1 MRISGRG
8 TADGGHMDN
17 LFIALLHYPVYNR
30 EGKVVTTSVANMD
43 IHDIARASRTYGA
56 RKFYI
61 VTPVAAQR
69 ALAEAILR
77 HWRTGYGATYN
88 PSRREAFALTHL
100 SSSLD
105 EVRADI
111 ASLTG
116 REAKLVVTGAS
127 LAGDVVSFAEL
138 REIREKGGSFL
149 VVIGT
154 GWGIAE
160 EVIRQADYRLA
171 PLKGPSDYNHLS
183 ARSAAAI
190 VLDRLQGAC
199 DGHRCLHPAR

>member
-1 MRISGRG
+1 
-8 TADGGHMDN
+8 MDN
-17 LFIALLHYPVYNR
+17 MFIALLHYPVYNR

-43 IHDIARASRTYGA
+43 IHDIARAARTYGA
-56 RKFYI
+56 RRFYI

-69 ALAEAILR
+69 RLAEAILD
-77 HWRTGYGATYN
+77 HWLTGYGATYN
-88 PSRREAFALTHL
+88 PSRKEAFTVTHL
-100 SSSLD
+100 SGSLSA
-105 EVRADI
+105 VRADI
-111 ASLTG
+111 VSLTG

-127 LAGDVVSFAEL
+127 LAGNIVSFAEL
-138 REIREKGGSFL
+138 QEIMGKGGPFL
-149 VVIGT
+149 IVIGT

-190 VLDRLQGAC
+190 VLDRLLGAR
-199 DGHRCLHPAR
+199 DGH